1 MMTTQNADLHGEAE
15 ILRMIAD
22 LQSAVRAKDVDRIMS
37 HYAAEFCVFNVK
49 PPLQIRGAAE
59 WRRVWEASLAHFP
72 ASFGMETRD
81 VVITMSGELAVAHY
95 LARFTGLPGEPFW
108 IRVTAV
114 YRRNGGKWVIVH
126 EHSSVPFD
134 PETSRA
140 VLGLED

>member
-1 MMTTQNADLHGEAE
+1 MAQNALHDEAE
-15 ILRMIAD
+15 VLRIMAD
-22 LQSAVRAKDVDRIMS
+22 QQNAVCAKDVDRIMS

-49 PPLQIRGAAE
+49 PPFQIRGAAE
-59 WRRVWEASLAHFP
+59 WRRVWQESLAHFS

-81 VVITMSGELAVAHY
+81 VAITMSGELAVAHY

-114 YRRNGGKWVIVH
+114 YRRDGGRWDIVH

-134 PETSRA
+134 PETLRVVSTP
-140 VLGLED
+140 ED